1 MILDTDF
8 LIALDEGMPSAT
20 EKAREIER
28 RGYPRRVPEIVV
40 YELWVAVGKETR
52 TAHRRQKYEQL
63 LNGLPR
69 VTLTAAI
76 AKRAGKI
83 EGEAQATDP
92 NGSGIGAADAIAAA
106 TALETDEPVVTD
118 DRRDFVNRIQDTL
131 GYSDLRVELYT

>member
-1 MILDTDF
+1 M
-8 LIALDEGMPSAT
+8 
-20 EKAREIER
+20 
-28 RGYPRRVPEIVV
+28 
-40 YELWVAVGKETR
+40 
-52 TAHRRQKYEQL
+52 
-63 LNGLPR
+63 
-69 VTLTAAI
+69 TLTAAI